1 MYHVV
6 TRAKLRPSLSLRC
19 GAIKYIFNLI
29 IISFSFHYLNLFFI
43 SINYKNLGLKKI
55 KFIYFLNLFFQTV
68 IQNTFF
74 KNIFEII

>member
-6 TRAKLRPSLSLRC
+6 TRAKLRPSLSLRR

-74 KNIFEII
+74 